1 MSLLTFAVIG
11 KDNSP
16 LYLRDFDDSIYEQSE
31 QSFDSNGNEE
41 EDPFGFLEQKR
52 QLNQS
57 SSLKNQFIIHSAL
70 DRFGELHD
78 SNTESQ
84 KPGPNKMWIGLL
96 GHVDETKVYGY
107 VTSTKVKLFASIEDV
122 EDGND
127 NFVREA
133 ALKALFA
140 NAHEF
145 YVEHTLNPFSD
156 VRSQK
161 KISSPRFDMGI
172 SDLVK
177 TFNENFGRRGMS
189 WM

>member
-1 MSLLTFAVIG
+1 MRPFEYLT
-11 KDNSP
+11 
-16 LYLRDFDDSIYEQSE
+16 
-31 QSFDSNGNEE
+31 
-41 EDPFGFLEQKR
+41 
-52 QLNQS
+52 
-57 SSLKNQFIIHSAL
+57 HSATS
-70 DRFGELHD
+70 FLHLM
-78 SNTESQ
+78 Q
-84 KPGPNKMWIGLL
+84 
-96 GHVDETKVYGY
+96 
-107 VTSTKVKLFASIEDV
+107 
-122 EDGND
+122 
-127 NFVREA
+127 
-133 ALKALFA
+133 A